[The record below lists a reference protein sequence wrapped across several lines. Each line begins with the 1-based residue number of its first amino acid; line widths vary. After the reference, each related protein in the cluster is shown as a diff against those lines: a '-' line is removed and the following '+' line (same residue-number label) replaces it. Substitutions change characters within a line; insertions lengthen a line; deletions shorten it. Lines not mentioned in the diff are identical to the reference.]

1 MIISPPDLNSR
12 DILIKAVD
20 RDLDLTEEL
29 LFGLIRDFNVE
40 VSPEGYYDI
49 LHPRQNYGWKYTT
62 LKYFCRIDDR
72 TIFLPEPEYLG
83 VQKDIQKL
91 DDDEI
96 NIQCSREELTREI
109 EKLKL
114 DISRIEKLVRG
125 DI

>member
-1 MIISPPDLNSR
+1 MIIYPGLDSR
-12 DILIKAVD
+12 DILIKAVS

-29 LFGLIRDFNVE
+29 LFGLIRDFDVK
-40 VSPEGYYDI
+40 VSPCYDI
-49 LHPRQNYGWKYTT
+49 LHPRPNYGWKHTT
-62 LKYFCRIDDR
+62 LKYFCRIDGR

-83 VQKDIQKL
+83 TQKDIQKL